1 MSSGSE
7 KGKPVQ
13 HSKNDNATPETTQ
26 PYGRSISE
34 GYHHST
40 DNKIN
45 RSQLAQYG
53 TTKSSD
59 IGGIKGSTTNPTIQ
73 VLSIDRSTKP
83 AQRVSIEIL
92 PVDNRRDQKNLL
104 IDLRSTN
111 TSQYGATN
119 SLAMKED
126 KYRKQNYSSIVEKQL
141 LYTKGVC
148 GLKNIGN
155 SCYMNSAL
163 QCLNSI
169 PVFANFFQNYA
180 NYEDNGPYLVQAYS
194 NLIKAMWSGD
204 NTCAAAH
211 DVKKELCRYTP
222 TFSDCAQHDA
232 HEFII
237 SLIDALYDELVNR
250 SLSPI
255 VTDHLNINMKSTV
268 KCHTCNVSQTG
279 DESTK
284 FLSLPLPSHTK
295 EPITLSSLLD
305 SFEKAEDLDGEMYCD
320 ICHTIT
326 KGQQQTTLCAPL
338 PPVIIVQLK
347 RFPFNGTNRKVD
359 TLIDYPYIDFDFE
372 RQEHRDDEHLY
383 NLIAI
388 SMHSG
393 SLDFGHYTAF
403 AWHNPTHRWYYFN
416 DRNYE
421 SIDDVSKFL
430 LKREAYLLIYAKKNV
445 LK

>member
-1 MSSGSE
+1 MSSGTE
-7 KGKPVQ
+7 KRKPVQ
-13 HSKNDNATPETTQ
+13 HSKGDSTTTKAAQ
-26 PYGRSISE
+26 HYGRSISE
-34 GYHHST
+34 GYHNST

-45 RSQLAQYG
+45 RSPLVQNA

-59 IGGIKGSTTNPTIQ
+59 IGGIKGSATNPTIQ
-73 VLSIDRSTKP
+73 VPSIDRSTKP
-83 AQRVSIEIL
+83 AQRDSSKML
-92 PVDNRRDQKNLL
+92 PVDNSHDQKEHLT
-104 IDLRSTN
+104 DLCSNT

-126 KYRKQNYSSIVEKQL
+126 KYRKPGCSPIVEKQL

-169 PVFANFFQNYA
+169 PLFANFFQNYA
-180 NYEDNGPYLVQAYS
+180 NYEGNGQYLVQAYS
-194 NLIKAMWSGD
+194 NLIKAMWSGKNSYATAD
-204 NTCAAAH
+204 
-211 DVKKELCRYTP
+211 DVKKELCRYTK

-232 HEFII
+232 HELII
-237 SLIDALYDELVNR
+237 YLIDALHEELGNR

-255 VTDHLNINMKSTV
+255 VTDQLNINMKSRV

-279 DESTK
+279 DESIK
-284 FLSLPLPSHTK
+284 FLSLPLPSHTQK
-295 EPITLSSLLD
+295 PVTLSSLLD
-305 SFEKAEDLDGEMYCD
+305 SFEKAEDLDGEIYCD
-320 ICHTIT
+320 MCHTIA
-326 KGQQQTTLCAPL
+326 KGQQQTTLCVPL

-347 RFPFNGTNRKVD
+347 RFPFDGTNRKVD

-372 RQEHRDDEHLY
+372 RQGHRDDEHLY

-430 LKREAYLLIYAKKNV
+430 LKREAYLLIYAKKSV